1 MAELSNNIGKLA
13 QVNEDGEDALNLVE
27 TEADAHVNQHYAIKK
42 VKALKK
48 ARDQARALKK
58 EKEKQRLKDEEE

>member
-27 TEADAHVNQHYAIKK
+27 TESVAHVNQHWAMQQAI
-42 VKALKK
+42 AYN
-48 ARDQARALKK
+48 K